1 MAANPNPGLSNRNT
15 LYIARSGGG
24 KSQALKQNS
33 EIPAGGALVLLYDPN
48 EDHAAYRYNN
58 KKLFGRAAVA
68 AVRSGKGCRVSY
80 VGGFGEDDHEWFC
93 QLVFALL
100 DGRRLTYVI
109 DEELGSA
116 GVRSGRAAKHH
127 ARLMNQGRK
136 FGLVYHGVVQF
147 PTELPKTVYR
157 NCEVKYVG
165 PLDVDTAARI
175 SREVGVPTAKIS
187 SQIPLQFW
195 VNDPAQGFE
204 PRQISLIY
212 KK

>member
-1 MAANPNPGLSNRNT
+1 MASNPNPGLNNRNT

-24 KSQALKQNS
+24 KSQALKQS
-33 EIPAGGALVLLYDPN
+33 PAIPLSGVLVLLYDPN
-48 EDHAAYRYNN
+48 EDHRANRYTT
-58 KKLFGRAAVA
+58 KAGFGRAVLA
-68 AVRSGKGCRVSY
+68 AIKSGRGCRVAY
-80 VGGFGEDDHEWFC
+80 VGGFGESDHEWFC
-93 QLVFALL
+93 QFVFSVL

-109 DEELGSA
+109 DEELGAA
-116 GVRSGRAAKHH
+116 GERTGKAARHH

-165 PLDVDTAARI
+165 PLDNDTATRI
-175 SREVGVPTAKIS
+175 AREVGIPAAKIS
-187 SQIPLQFW
+187 AQKPLQFW
-195 VNDPAQGFE
+195 VSDPAHGFE
-204 PRQISLIY
+204 PRQIQLTY